1 MVEYDPDPN
10 LRDTEQ
16 IPLQE
21 AGGIDAFLEREVLPH
36 ATDAWYVES
45 SPPSFSPKAGIQS
58 GDVSRW
64 HGVGGERNGGV
75 VVGDS

>member
-1 MVEYDPDPN
+1 MVKYDPDPD

-36 ATDAWYVES
+36 AADAWYVES
-45 SPPSFSPKAGIQS
+45 SALSFSPKAGIQS
-58 GDVSRW
+58 VIIATSTLPDC
-64 HGVGGERNGGV
+64 
-75 VVGDS
+75 